1 MAYQMPYGQTQS
13 YQATQYFPQP
23 QGNVYL
29 INNSLEVSN
38 IPVGAGLSIA
48 ICFNEGIIYI
58 KTMQGGAPAIS
69 AYQLKPYEQPKQN
82 SSNNLAERVAA
93 IEKVIEGIKKKE
105 GKLNE
110 LL

>member
-1 MAYQMPYGQTQS
+1 MAYQMPYGQTQN

-38 IPVGAGLSIA
+38 IPMGAGLSVA
-48 ICFNEGIIYI
+48 ICFNEGIAYI
-58 KTMQGGAPAIS
+58 KTMQGGAPAIT

-82 SSNNLAERVAA
+82 SQNDLVERVTA
-93 IEKVIEGIKKKE
+93 IEKMLEGLKKKE

>member
-1 MAYQMPYGQTQS
+1 MAYQMPYGQTQN

-38 IPVGAGLSIA
+38 IPMGAGLSVA
-48 ICFNEGIIYI
+48 ICFIEGIAYI
-58 KTMQGGAPAIS
+58 KTMLGGAPAIT

-82 SSNNLAERVAA
+82 SQNDLVERVVA
-93 IEKVIEGIKKKE
+93 IEKILEGLKKKE

-110 LL
+110 